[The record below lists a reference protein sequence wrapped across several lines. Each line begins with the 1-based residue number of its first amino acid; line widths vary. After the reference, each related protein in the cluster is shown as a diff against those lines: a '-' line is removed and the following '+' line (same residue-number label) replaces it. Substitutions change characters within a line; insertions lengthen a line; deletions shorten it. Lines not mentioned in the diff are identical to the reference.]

1 MKQPIKVLLIIILL
15 TLTSCAGMGSVKDK
29 AEGAPPASG
38 Y

>member
-1 MKQPIKVLLIIILL
+1 MKQCFKVSLIITLL
-15 TLTSCAGMGSVKDK
+15 MLTSCAGMGSVKDK